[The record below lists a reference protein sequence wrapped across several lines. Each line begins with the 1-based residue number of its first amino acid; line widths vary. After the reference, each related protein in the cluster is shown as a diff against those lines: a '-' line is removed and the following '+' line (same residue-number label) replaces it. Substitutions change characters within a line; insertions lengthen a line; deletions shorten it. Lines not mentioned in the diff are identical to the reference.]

1 MITAAGRRIS
11 KQLGQL
17 LRQLLRYQPQRVY
30 VFGSYAREE
39 HDSLSDID
47 LVIVKETDK
56 PFFERMREVL
66 SCVEHKGPIDIL
78 VYTPSEFEHMKE
90 VHNAFIELLLEEGL
104 CIYDAEKAA

>member
-1 MITAAGRRIS
+1 MRFTHRRIP
-11 KQLGQL
+11 KKLQRL

-30 VFGSYAREE
+30 VFGSYARGEQ
-39 HDSLSDID
+39 DALSDVD
-47 LVIVKETDK
+47 LVIVKETDQ
-56 PFFERMREVL
+56 PFFERMKEALNCIEDR
-66 SCVEHKGPIDIL
+66 GAIDLL

>member
-1 MITAAGRRIS
+1 MRRRIPKKLS
-11 KQLGQL
+11 LL

-30 VFGSYAREE
+30 VFGSYARGE

-56 PFFERMREVL
+56 SFFERTKEVL
-66 SCVEHKGPIDIL
+66 GCIEHNGSIDIL

-90 VHNAFIELLLEEGL
+90 VHNAFLEMLLDEGI